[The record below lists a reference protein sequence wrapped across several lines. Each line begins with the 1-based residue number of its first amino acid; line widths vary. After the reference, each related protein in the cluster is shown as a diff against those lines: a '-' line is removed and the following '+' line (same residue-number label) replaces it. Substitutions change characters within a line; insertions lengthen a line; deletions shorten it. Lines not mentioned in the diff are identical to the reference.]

1 LGLVSELSEVGKMF
15 LEYLKKWIWIVFLL
29 PIVMPGDHSGKDS
42 SSDSSFVMEKWQE
55 EQFPAILF
63 LDDPMQG
70 SLWLLTENIAFEHGL
85 SPKLIQSIIL
95 TESNGDPQKVSPK
108 GAKGLMQLMPLVIQ
122 EYKVLDPYDPVANIR
137 GGVQYLRSL
146 LNEFSGDLHL
156 ALAAYNAGP
165 GAVRKYR
172 GIPPFPETEAFVK
185 KVSGMFHS
193 TGADSIGFPPLS
205 PRMVQKASGDRPPAN
220 ILVNGTP
227 RSLGLFAKKMTAES
241 AVQDQ

>member
-1 LGLVSELSEVGKMF
+1 MF
-15 LEYLKKWIWIVFLL
+15 VRYLKKWVWTFLFL
-29 PIVMPGDHSGKDS
+29 PVLLLGNHSGKPSGDES
-42 SSDSSFVMEKWQE
+42 PFLEGEIQYDP
-55 EQFPAILF
+55 FPSAVF
-63 LDDPMQG
+63 PDDAPRG

-85 SPKLIQSIIL
+85 SPKLIKSIIL

-108 GAKGLMQLMPLVIQ
+108 GAKGLMQLMPIVIQ

-137 GGVQYLRSL
+137 GGVQYLSSL

-193 TGADSIGFPPLS
+193 TGADSIGFPPL
-205 PRMVQKASGDRPPAN
+205 PTRMVQKHLGDNPPAN
-220 ILVNGTP
+220 ILVKTP
-227 RSLGLFAKKMTAES
+227 RSLGLFAKKMTAEP
-241 AVQDQ
+241 AVHDQ